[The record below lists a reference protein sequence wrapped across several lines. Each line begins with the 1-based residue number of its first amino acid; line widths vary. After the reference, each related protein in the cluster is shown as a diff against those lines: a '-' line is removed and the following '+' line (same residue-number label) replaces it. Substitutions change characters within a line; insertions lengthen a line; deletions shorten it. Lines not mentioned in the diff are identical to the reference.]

1 MRKKLLSILALLCL
15 TVSSAWADD
24 GGTCGTNLT
33 WSYVESTHTLTISG
47 TGAMDDY
54 DVYPWFD
61 YTSDISAIVIE
72 EGVTSISDYALAYC
86 YNDNLTTINIPNSVT
101 TIGNY
106 AFYGCLNLTTVNI
119 GSGVTSIG
127 DRAFERCSSLTDI
140 TVSGE
145 NTNFKSVDNVL
156 FTYDGKKLI
165 QYPAASTATSYVIP
179 DGVETIGASAFA
191 DSDKL
196 TTVTIPNSV
205 TTIGEGAFLGCIG
218 LTEVTIPNSVTTIGD
233 YAFSYCYGLTTVNI
247 GSGVT
252 SIGDGAFESCGSL
265 TSITVSGENTNFK
278 SVNNVLFTYD
288 GKRLIQYPA
297 GSTAT
302 SYVIPDGVET
312 IGAYAFS
319 GSDKLTTV
327 TIPNGVTTIGN
338 CAFYECSGLTT
349 MSIPDGVET
358 IGDNAFLECVGLTT
372 MSIPSSVTAIGAG
385 AFSCCENLTTVT
397 LNSNPY
403 IDDYAFDIDGYGT
416 TPAVTMKLTATAAGD
431 AKWMTF
437 YNLRYS
443 FEADASTQVFK
454 AELDD
459 ATGALTLH
467 EVTDKIVDADNAV
480 ILKSTGNP
488 VMTLTT
494 SASSDSQ
501 ANSLEGVSDPEGED
515 NDGYFYVLNYKA
527 ATGVGFYKLA
537 DGKKLGYGK
546 AFLWY
551 DSSSAP
557 SFFGFGDD
565 ATSIKSLT
573 PDPSPNGEGSE
584 YYDLQGRRVAQPAK
598 GLYIVNGKKV
608 VIK

>member
-1 MRKKLLSILALLCL
+1 MLALLCL
-15 TVSSAWADD
+15 TASSAWADD

-54 DVYPWFD
+54 DWDTRPWND
-61 YTSDISAIVIE
+61 YTSDITAIVIE
-72 EGVTSISDYALAYC
+72 EGVTTICDYALAFC
-86 YNDNLTTINIPNSVT
+86 DNENMTTINIPNSVT
-101 TIGNY
+101 SIGY
-106 AFYGCLNLTTVNI
+106 CAFYGCVNLTTVTI

-127 DRAFERCSSLTDI
+127 DYVFEYCGSLTDI

-145 NTNFKSVDNVL
+145 NMNFKSVNNVL

-165 QYPAASTATSYVIP
+165 QYPAGSDATSYTIP
-179 DGVETIGASAFA
+179 DGVETIGVSAFE
-191 DSDKL
+191 
-196 TTVTIPNSV
+196 NSN
-205 TTIGEGAFLGCIG
+205 

-233 YAFSYCYGLTTVNI
+233 YAFAGCSGLTTISIPNSVTTIGEGAFCNCEYLTTLTI

-252 SIGDGAFESCGSL
+252 TIGDGPCESCTSL
-265 TSITVSGENTNFK
+265 TNITVSGGTNFK
-278 SVNNVLFTYD
+278 CVDNVLFTYD
-288 GKRLIQYPA
+288 GKKLIQYPV
-297 GSTAT
+297 GSDAT

-338 CAFYECSGLTT
+338 SAFS
-349 MSIPDGVET
+349 D
-358 IGDNAFLECVGLTT
+358 CVGLTT
-372 MSIPSSVTAIGAG
+372 MSIPSSVTAIGSG
-385 AFSCCENLTTVT
+385 AFYFCENLTTVT

-416 TPAVTMKLTATAAGD
+416 TPAVTMNLTANAAGG
-431 AKWMTF
+431 ANWMTF
-437 YNLRYS
+437 YSVYYN
-443 FEADASTQVFK
+443 FEADENTQVFK

-494 SASSDSQ
+494 SASSNTDN
-501 ANSLEGVSDPEGED
+501 NSLYGVSDAEGETS
-515 NDGYFYVLNYKA
+515 DGTMYVLNYTA
-527 ATGVGFYKLA
+527 ANGVGFYKLKS
-537 DGKKLGYGK
+537 GKTLGVGK
-546 AFLWY
+546 AYLWY
-551 DSSSAP
+551 DNSTAP
-557 SFFGFGDD
+557 NFFGFGDD

-608 VIK
+608 VINK

>member
-1 MRKKLLSILALLCL
+1 MRKKLLSMLALLCL
-15 TVSSAWADD
+15 TVCSAWADD

-47 TGAMDDY
+47 TGAMTDY
-54 DVYPWFD
+54 SEGETPWFAYID
-61 YTSDISAIVIE
+61 YITNIVIE
-72 EGVTSISDYALAYC
+72 DGVTTICEDAFSYC
-86 YNDNLTTINIPNSVT
+86 DGLTTLTIPNSVT

-106 AFYGCLNLTTVNI
+106 ALYGCISLTEVTI

-127 DRAFERCSSLTDI
+127 DCAFGKCTSLTKI

-145 NTNFKSVDNVL
+145 NLYYKSEENVL
-156 FTYDGKKLI
+156 FSHDGTLLI
-165 QYPAASTATSYVIP
+165 KYPEGSTATSY
-179 DGVETIGASAFA
+179 
-191 DSDKL
+191 
-196 TTVTIPNSV
+196 TIPNSV
-205 TTIGEGAFLGCIG
+205 TTIGDNAFIYSL

-233 YAFSYCYGLTTVNI
+233 NAFSECENLTTITIPNSVTTIGTYAFSHCKNLTSFI
-247 GSGVT
+247 ISDGVT
-252 SIGDGAFESCGSL
+252 SIGDGPCYGCTNL
-265 TSITVSGENTNFK
+265 TKITVSGGNMNFI
-278 SVNNVLFTYD
+278 SVENVLFSHD
-288 GKRLIQYPA
+288 GKTLVQYPV

-302 SYVIPDGVET
+302 SYTIPDGAET
-312 IGAYAFS
+312 IGAFAFAYS
-319 GSDKLTTV
+319 NNLTTV
-327 TIPNGVTTIGN
+327 TISNGVTTIGDN
-338 CAFYECSGLTT
+338 AFSFCPRLTT
-349 MSIPDGVET
+349 M
-358 IGDNAFLECVGLTT
+358 N
-372 MSIPSSVTAIGAG
+372 IPSSVTTIYD
-385 AFSCCENLTTVT
+385 AFYNCENLTMVT

-403 IDDYAFDIDGYGT
+403 IGRYAFDIDGYGT
-416 TPAVTMKLTATAAGD
+416 TPAVTMNLTANAAGG
-431 AKWMTF
+431 ANWMTF
-437 YNLRYS
+437 YSVYYN
-443 FEADASTQVFK
+443 FEADENTQVFK

-494 SASSDSQ
+494 SASSNTDN
-501 ANSLEGVSDPEGED
+501 NSLYGVSDAEGETS
-515 NDGYFYVLNYKA
+515 DGTMYVLNFKA

-546 AFLWY
+546 AYLWY

-608 VIK
+608 VINK